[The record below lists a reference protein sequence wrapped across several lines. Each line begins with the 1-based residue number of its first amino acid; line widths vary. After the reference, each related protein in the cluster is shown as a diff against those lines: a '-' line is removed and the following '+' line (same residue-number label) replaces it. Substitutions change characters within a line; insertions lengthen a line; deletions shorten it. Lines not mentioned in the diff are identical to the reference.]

1 MNKILLVDTN
11 IILGIRA
18 NVTLGRMIT
27 DIEEQYEGVCVLPP
41 HTMRMVDHKVPQEAR
56 ALIEAWIGGS
66 YARHDESLEAYHKA
80 MVNSLKVPEYGAVPY
95 DSWKVYISEHPL
107 VKSGRFHYQ
116 DREDLVFILSSM
128 DWAMRVRPGVEIN
141 FVSSDVECIG
151 AIEQLPYTQIRG
163 YAQVLAKLAAAK
175 DLNLKQEKF
184 EQAEMRRRAQQ
195 MEVK

>member
-1 MNKILLVDTN
+1 
-11 IILGIRA
+11 
-18 NVTLGRMIT
+18 MIT

-41 HTMRMVDHKVPQEAR
+41 HTMRMVAHKVPQEAR

-66 YARHDESLEAYHKA
+66 YAQYNESLKDYHKA
-80 MVNSLKVPEYGAVPY
+80 MVDSLKVPEYGAVPY
-95 DSWKVYISEHPL
+95 DNWKVYISEHTL

-128 DWAMRVRPGVEIN
+128 DWAMRVRQGVEIN

-151 AIEQLPYTQIRG
+151 AIEQLPYTQIKG